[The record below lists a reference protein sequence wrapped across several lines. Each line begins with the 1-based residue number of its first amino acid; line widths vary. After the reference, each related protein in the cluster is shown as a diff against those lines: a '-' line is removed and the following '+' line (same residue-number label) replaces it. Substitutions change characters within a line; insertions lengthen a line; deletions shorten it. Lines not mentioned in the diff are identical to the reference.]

1 LDSAFKGLDK
11 LDQREFIF
19 CFMTEFDVVIPAHEK
34 DIPILNHCI
43 AAARRKIV
51 GVRRIIVVS
60 KSRFTD
66 KAEWFDEALFPFSFD
81 FVKSYAGGAAGW
93 YFQQL
98 LKFYAVFV
106 IPNISENILILD
118 SDTVFFRRVRMFD
131 YQGRA
136 LYNIS
141 KDQNIETRD
150 FDQKVAQHIRK
161 LLPEIAVENLPQ
173 EFQKVSGVSHHMVFS
188 REILRD
194 LFLRVEKRDGTG
206 DPFYKIFLK
215 LGDGSHSV
223 AEYQTYFNFILI
235 FHREKM
241 AIRKL
246 NYKNTAD
253 CNVAKYRFRFK
264 YHYCSFHSYLRAN
277 KENFLKAKFRN
288 LLSKTLSIKK

>member
-1 LDSAFKGLDK
+1 
-11 LDQREFIF
+11 
-19 CFMTEFDVVIPAHEK
+19 MTEFDVVIPAHER

-51 GVRRIIVVS
+51 GARRIIVIS
-60 KSRFTD
+60 KERYTD
-66 KAEWFDEALFPFSFD
+66 KAEWFDESLFPFSFSS
-81 FVKSYAGGAAGW
+81 VGGGW

-131 YQGRA
+131 HQGRA

-141 KDQNIETRD
+141 KDKDIEHKE
-150 FDQKVAQHIRK
+150 FNQKVAQHIRK
-161 LLPEIAVENLPQ
+161 LLPEIAVENLPA
-173 EFQKVSGVSHHMVFS
+173 EFQKVSGISHHMIFN

-194 LFLRVEKRDGTG
+194 LFLRVEKHDGSG
-206 DPFYKIFLK
+206 DEFYKIFLK
-215 LGDGSHSV
+215 LGEKTYSV
-223 AEYQTYFNFILI
+223 AEYQTYFNFILV
-235 FHREKM
+235 FHRDKI

-253 CNVAKYRFRFK
+253 RSVFKYRLRLK
-264 YHYCSFHSYLRAN
+264 YHYCSFHSYLRSEEKN
-277 KENFLKAKFRN
+277 SPFSKVRKF
-288 LLSKTLSIKK
+288 LSKNLSVKN

>member
-1 LDSAFKGLDK
+1 
-11 LDQREFIF
+11 
-19 CFMTEFDVVIPAHEK
+19 MTEFDVVIPAHEK
-34 DIPILNHCI
+34 DVPILNHCI

-60 KSRFTD
+60 KERYTD

-81 FVKSYAGGAAGW
+81 FVRSYAGDSVGW

-118 SDTVFFRRVRMFD
+118 SDTVFFRRVKMFD

-141 KDQNIETRD
+141 KDKNIERRD
-150 FDQKVAQHIRK
+150 FDQDVAAHIRK

-173 EFQKVSGVSHHMVFS
+173 EFHEVSGISHHMVFN

-194 LFLRVEKRDGTG
+194 LFTRVEKHDGSG

-215 LGDGSHSV
+215 LGNQSHSV
-223 AEYQTYFNFILI
+223 AEYQTYFNFILV
-235 FHREKM
+235 FHRDKM
-241 AIRKL
+241 KIRKL

-253 CNVAKYRFRFK
+253 HKVSKYRFRFK
-264 YHYCSFHSYLRAN
+264 YHYCSFHSYLRGTKTN
-277 KENFLKAKFRN
+277 CLKTKCENFLWKLFCF
-288 LLSKTLSIKK
+288 KK

>member
-1 LDSAFKGLDK
+1 
-11 LDQREFIF
+11 
-19 CFMTEFDVVIPAHEK
+19 MTEFDVVIPAHEK

-51 GVRRIIVVS
+51 GARRIIVVS
-60 KSRFTD
+60 KARYTD
-66 KAEWFDEALFPFSFD
+66 KAEWFDEAQFPFSFD
-81 FVKSYAGGAAGW
+81 FVRSYAGGATGW

-131 YQGRA
+131 YEGRA

-141 KDQNIETRD
+141 KDKDIEHKE
-150 FDQKVAQHIRK
+150 FDQKVAAHIRK
-161 LLPEIAVENLPQ
+161 LLPEIAVENLPA
-173 EFQKVSGVSHHMVFS
+173 EFQKVSGISHHMVFN

-194 LFLRVEKRDGTG
+194 LFARVEKRDGSG

-223 AEYQTYFNFILI
+223 GEYQTYFNFILV
-235 FHREKM
+235 FHRDKI

-253 CNVAKYRFRFK
+253 RNVFKYRLRLK
-264 YHYCSFHSYLRAN
+264 YHYCSFHSYLRSEQ
-277 KENFLKAKFRN
+277 KDLLLDKFR
-288 LLSKTLSIKK
+288 KFWH